1 MVVFIFMVRQEIVVF
16 GRVEDWSVEFVEG
29 ILDAGAV
36 VCLRMYSRVS
46 NSFADCINMCVCM

>member
-1 MVVFIFMVRQEIVVF
+1 MSNVRFFMEIAVVVFIFMVRQEIVVF

-36 VCLRMYSRVS
+36 VS
-46 NSFADCINMCVCM
+46 A